1 MGFESEFPSL
11 ALPNR
16 FLRSVFL
23 TLSAFAPVTQILLA
37 IGSKSYLF
45 RDITISIMN
54 STKTTDLKQPTL
66 LQAIGA
72 ILVAAIMWGSGN
84 VLSRSLLIEGVN
96 EIFLV
101 TLRVTLIGLIL
112 FLNYFLFIREKFQVT
127 IFKEAT
133 ITGTFSVFSVSWFF
147 IYALQYISSGL
158 VTLLISSAPIF
169 TALWLKVLLKEE
181 KISKLRYI
189 AIATGFVGIFYLFVT
204 GETGLLNDGNILLG
218 GSLAFCG
225 VQCIALATVLNR
237 KYAPKYKVATWLTYQ
252 YPLVIILSIT
262 AYLIFDISPQQLSTS
277 QIIRVVALVVSNL
290 SAFTAF
296 TWLIRRVSALQ
307 VASVDYLVPIV
318 GVTAG
323 VVFLNESFNSNV
335 IVAAVFIFI
344 SLIMNTKEEFSN

>member
-1 MGFESEFPSL
+1 
-11 ALPNR
+11 
-16 FLRSVFL
+16 
-23 TLSAFAPVTQILLA
+23 
-37 IGSKSYLF
+37 
-45 RDITISIMN
+45 MN
-54 STKTTDLKQPTL
+54 SSKKTDLKQPTL
-66 LQAIGA
+66 LQAVSA

-101 TLRVTLIGLIL
+101 TLRVTLIGSIL
-112 FLNYFLFIREKFQVT
+112 FLNYFLFIREKFQIT

-133 ITGTFSVFSVSWFF
+133 LTGTFSIFSVSWFF

-181 KISKLRYI
+181 KISKLKYI
-189 AIATGFVGIFYLFVT
+189 AIAIGFIGIFYLFVT

-218 GSLAFCG
+218 GTLAFCG

-252 YPLVIILSIT
+252 YPIVIILSI
-262 AYLIFDISPQQLSTS
+262 AVYLIFDIAPQQLSTS
-277 QIIRVVALVVSNL
+277 QIIRVIALVISNL

-323 VVFLNESFNSNV
+323 VIFLNESFNSNV
-335 IVAAVFIFI
+335 IVASVFIFI
-344 SLIMNTKEEFSN
+344 SLLLNTKEEFSS

>member
-1 MGFESEFPSL
+1 M
-11 ALPNR
+11 N
-16 FLRSVFL
+16 L
-23 TLSAFAPVTQILLA
+23 TKKI
-37 IGSKSYLF
+37 
-45 RDITISIMN
+45 
-54 STKTTDLKQPTL
+54 
-66 LQAIGA
+66 
-72 ILVAAIMWGSGN
+72 AAVMWGSGN
-84 VLSRSLLIEGVN
+84 VLSRSLLIEGIN

-101 TLRVTLIGLIL
+101 TLRVTLIGSIL
-112 FLNYFLFIREKFQVT
+112 FLNYFLFIREKFQIT

-158 VTLLISSAPIF
+158 VTLLI
-169 TALWLKVLLKEE
+169 
-181 KISKLRYI
+181 
-189 AIATGFVGIFYLFVT
+189 
-204 GETGLLNDGNILLG
+204 GLLNDGNILLG

-277 QIIRVVALVVSNL
+277 QIIRVAALVVSNL

-344 SLIMNTKEEFSN
+344 SLLMNTKEEFSN